1 MIRVFVFTH
10 FESARCLGSK
20 LVHDLV
26 PPVLG
31 PCGLPLPDDAHPIQ
45 VQSSGQR
52 DCVESP
58 ALAAEDR
65 AEDSEVPKFQREA
78 SRTRSLGLS
87 CRYERVYADADR
99 DRKSTR
105 LNSSHIT

>member
-20 LVHDLV
+20 LVHDFV

-45 VQSSGQR
+45 VQSSDQR
-52 DCVESP
+52 DSVEST

-65 AEDSEVPKFQREA
+65 AEDSEVPKFQREPI
-78 SRTRSLGLS
+78 RTRRLGLS
-87 CRYERVYADADR
+87 CRQERVYADADR
-99 DRKSTR
+99 
-105 LNSSHIT
+105 ITEVAPQL